1 MRAFVNGALESDSMS
16 MEPLLPQYTLVEGTY
31 TIERF
36 LGGGTFGEVYLARH
50 KFLGM
55 QALKVFRPGVLS
67 PEQEVDLFNEAFVL
81 SKITHQN
88 VVRVY
93 NANTFTYQGHA
104 LAYVAMEYISGE
116 TLRQYVQKVGR
127 INFEEA
133 IRLQLYICDGLA
145 QAHALT
151 PPVVHRDVKPEN
163 ILVRGD
169 GKEALAKVADFG
181 LARHVNATTRLIQA
195 AGTLAY
201 MAPEGFWG
209 YESPASDV
217 FSAGVIFYWLL
228 TGREPFATAGGNDL
242 STQEGMRSAVLLSR
256 QKPPVPPSKI
266 EGVQLDDRV
275 DSLIAKALSFE
286 AKQRYPDALEFG
298 KAIRALQQ
306 DLAEGGDE
314 AHASSAEALVSEAMA
329 LAKQYATLQQ
339 AADTLESAI
348 GVDPSLDQKYRP
360 YVLRWRSGLML

>member
-1 MRAFVNGALESDSMS
+1 
-16 MEPLLPQYTLVEGTY
+16 MEYLLSQYTPIDSTY

-55 QALKVFRPGVLS
+55 QALKIFRPGVVA
-67 PEQEVDLFNEAFVL
+67 PEQEGDLFNEAFVL

-88 VVRVY
+88 VVRIY
-93 NANTFTYQGHA
+93 NTNTFAYHGQT
-104 LAYVAMEYISGE
+104 LAYIAMEYIPGE
-116 TLRQYVQKVGR
+116 TLRQYVRKVGGL
-127 INFEEA
+127 NFEDA
-133 IRLQLYICDGLA
+133 MRLQLHICDGLA

-163 ILVRGD
+163 ILVRGT

-181 LARHVNATTRLIQA
+181 LARHVNSTTRLIQA

-217 FSAGVIFYWLL
+217 FSAAVIFYWLL
-228 TGREPFATAGGNDL
+228 TGCEPFATPGGYDL
-242 STQEGMRSAVLLSR
+242 STKEGVRSAVLLSR
-256 QKPPVPPSKI
+256 QKLPTPPSKI
-266 EGVQLDDRV
+266 EGVHLDYRV

-298 KAIRALQQ
+298 KAIRAIQQ
-306 DLAEGGDE
+306 GLAEGGGE
-314 AHASSAEALVSEAMA
+314 AQASSAEVLVSEAMA

-339 AADTLESAI
+339 AADTLENAI
-348 GVDPSLDQKYRP
+348 RVDPALDHRYRP
-360 YVLRWRSGLML
+360 YVLRWRNGLML